1 GRCSATTITFMSYSA
16 YFTLSIRE
24 AEHVLKALVITVIL
38 VGCVQAQ
45 EQQEPSNFDIP
56 PRAHQE
62 FLRKTSEGEIERTSS
77 SRRQQVRLA
86 QIRED
91 SRAIQTINAEAI
103 RPALQAPSLDYKRV
117 AKAASEIKRRAVR
130 LQKNLALPEPLEP
143 SDQRTSWT
151 TSYVGQIK
159 VLDGLIWDFV
169 SNPLFRN
176 TDLIDVQLAA
186 EASKNLHGIVS
197 TSDWFKSRPR
207 IILLTYS

>member
-1 GRCSATTITFMSYSA
+1 MSYSA

-91 SRAIQTINAEAI
+91 SRAIQTINAVTAN
-103 RPALQAPSLDYKRV
+103 ALSSACSACD
-117 AKAASEIKRRAVR
+117 
-130 LQKNLALPEPLEP
+130 
-143 SDQRTSWT
+143 
-151 TSYVGQIK
+151 
-159 VLDGLIWDFV
+159 IW
-169 SNPLFRN
+169 S
-176 TDLIDVQLAA
+176 
-186 EASKNLHGIVS
+186 SGGIG
-197 TSDWFKSRPR
+197 PR
-207 IILLTYS
+207 